1 MKFLLKLVI
10 TCVLV
15 ALIIWYLGGLEETI
29 AVISQADLRYLLAG
43 ALVLTLD
50 RIAMAYKWSLLL
62 QSRGLQLPL
71 MRGTKIY
78 CASMI
83 WGMFLPST
91 VGSDTI
97 RAFMTCRG
105 GLDSSNVIASIVIER
120 MIGFISAL
128 LLGLIGLFILDQT
141 GQLDP
146 RFQPIWWV
154 GGMMLGGAILI
165 FGISLSHS
173 LFDFIYEQI
182 PKRLLQNRIAI
193 RLQKLHKTYVAY
205 NANKKIL
212 TKFFGLTFGQQLLA
226 VIPTWLIALGLGI
239 DVGLLFMAG
248 VLPLTLLISRLPVSI
263 NGLGVFEGVF
273 ILLLSLGGVSAAEA
287 VSIVVIGRV
296 LEVVSYLPWWLAY
309 AINDGTIRPPTP
321 LQDRHPNG

>member
-15 ALIIWYLGGLEETI
+15 VLIIWYLGGLEETI

-43 ALVLTLD
+43 VLVLTLD
-50 RIAMAYKWSLLL
+50 RILMTYKWSLLL

-78 CASMI
+78 CSSMI

-91 VGSDTI
+91 VGSDAI
-97 RAFMTCRG
+97 RAFMTCRN
-105 GLDSSNVIASIVIER
+105 GLDSSNVVASIVVER

-146 RFQPIWWV
+146 RFQPVWWM

-173 LFDFIYEQI
+173 LFDFIYQKMPE
-182 PKRLLQNRIAI
+182 RLLRNKIAV
-193 RLQKLHKTYVAY
+193 RLQKLHKTYADY
-205 NANKKIL
+205 HTNKKIL
-212 TKFFGLTFGQQLLA
+212 TRFFGLTFGEQFSF
-226 VIPTWLIALGLGI
+226 VIITWLIALGLGI

-273 ILLLSLGGVSAAEA
+273 ILLMSLGGVSAAEA
-287 VSIVVIGRV
+287 VSIAVTGRL
-296 LEVVSYLPWWLAY
+296 LETVSFLPWWLAY
-309 AINDGTIRPPTP
+309 VIDNGTIRPPTP
-321 LQDRHPNG
+321 LQDRHQSG

>member
-1 MKFLLKLVI
+1 MKLLPRLI
-10 TCVLV
+10 ISCLLV
-15 ALIIWYLGGLEETI
+15 ALIIWYLGGLEEII
-29 AVISQADLRYLLAG
+29 AIISQTDLRYLLAG

-50 RIAMAYKWSLLL
+50 RILMAYKWSLLL
-62 QSRGLQLPL
+62 HSRGLQLPL

-91 VGSDTI
+91 VGSDAI

-105 GLDSSNVIASIVIER
+105 GLDSNNVIASIVVER

-128 LLGLIGLFILDQT
+128 LLGLIGLLILDQT
-141 GQLDP
+141 GDLDP
-146 RFQPIWWV
+146 RFQPVWWI
-154 GGMMLGGAILI
+154 GGIMLGGAILI

-173 LFDFIYEQI
+173 LFDFIYQKMPE
-182 PKRLLQNRIAI
+182 RLLRNKIAV
-193 RLQKLHKTYVAY
+193 RLQKLHKTYADY
-205 NANKKIL
+205 HTNKKIL
-212 TKFFGLTFGQQLLA
+212 TRFFGLTFGEQFSF
-226 VIPTWLIALGLGI
+226 VIITWLIAHGLGI

-273 ILLLSLGGVSAAEA
+273 ILLMSLGGVSAAEA
-287 VSIVVIGRV
+287 VSIAVTGRL
-296 LEVVSYLPWWLAY
+296 LETVSFLPWWLAY
-309 AINDGTIRPPTP
+309 VIDDGTIRPPTP

>member
-15 ALIIWYLGGLEETI
+15 VLIIWYLGGLEETI

-43 ALVLTLD
+43 VLVLTLD
-50 RIAMAYKWSLLL
+50 RILMTYKWSLLL

-91 VGSDTI
+91 VGSDAI

-105 GLDSSNVIASIVIER
+105 GLDSSNVITSIVVER

-146 RFQPIWWV
+146 RFQPVWWM
-154 GGMMLGGAILI
+154 GGVMLGGAILI

-226 VIPTWLIALGLGI
+226 VIITWLIARGLGI
-239 DVGLLFMAG
+239 DVGILFMAG

-273 ILLLSLGGVSAAEA
+273 ILLMSLGGVSAAEA
-287 VSIVVIGRV
+287 VSIAVTGRL
-296 LEVVSYLPWWLAY
+296 LEIVSFLPWWLAY
-309 AINDGTIRPPTP
+309 VIDDGTIRPPTP
-321 LQDRHPNG
+321 LQDHHPSG

>member
-1 MKFLLKLVI
+1 MKSLLKLVI

-15 ALIIWYLGGLEETI
+15 ALIIWYLGGLEETM

-50 RIAMAYKWSLLL
+50 RILVTYKWALLL
-62 QSRGLQLPL
+62 QSKGLQLSL
-71 MRGTKIY
+71 IRGTKIY

-91 VGSDTI
+91 VGSDAI

-105 GLDSSNVIASIVIER
+105 GLDSSNVIASIVVER

-146 RFQPIWWV
+146 RFQPVWWM
-154 GGMMLGGAILI
+154 GGMMLGGAVLI

-205 NANKKIL
+205 NVNKKIL
-212 TKFFGLTFGQQLLA
+212 TKFFGLTFGQQLSA
-226 VIPTWLIALGLGI
+226 VILNWLIARGLGI
-239 DVGLLFMAG
+239 DMGLLFMAG

-273 ILLLSLGGVSAAEA
+273 ILLMSLGGVSAAEA
-287 VSIVVIGRV
+287 VSIAVTGRL
-296 LEVVSYLPWWLAY
+296 LETVSFLPWWLAY
-309 AINDGTIRPPTP
+309 VIDDGTIRPPTP
-321 LQDRHPNG
+321 LQDHHPSG